1 MMLSVMVVGAGA
13 AFSDQSK
20 IKNTEAVDAC
30 TALNIIGGYPDGSF
44 KPEGNITRAEVT
56 KMICVALNG
65 GKEPNLATN
74 ATPTFSDVRTNANSA
89 WAEKYIESCYAQGI
103 VSGVGGGKFAP
114 AGNVTGTQLAKMLLV
129 SLGYNP
135 DIEKFTGNAWATNV
149 NIIATQKGLYE
160 GLESIDVSA
169 ALTRDNAAQ
178 MIWNALK
185 AGEVKY
191 EYTLVSENGQLTSK
205 TNLVDKK
212 DTNGKDLTLL
222 KDKYNVDIVEEGIVT
237 NVEKD
242 DKGTYNLT
250 TTAGSYKKITKDYS
264 DLMGQKVDVLVK
276 DNDNSKIFGVYANED
291 SSVIA
296 TGVVGDLDVVTGTN
310 EKIKVDSK
318 EYKIESASVY
328 NFNHD
333 QSSGSLLALA
343 QAQKNDTNGVK
354 QAYSI
359 KLIDND
365 NNGKIDRAV
374 VTPFAV
380 AEITYVGTNSI
391 TMNVI
396 DGTAAIGN
404 KNTDDVDAYNG
415 IAKDDYAVV
424 YRSDDTV
431 SGNYATQKLD
441 KITGKVTATKD
452 NGAKGQIDGTWYTS
466 VVRSAT
472 FTLNDTVDVYA
483 VAGYAFKVE
492 VSENGATSADALF
505 VDEIEVKT
513 GLNAGLNAKLYF
525 TDGTSTEATIS
536 KIDDVKLLNG
546 ANDTAKEGECKVVK
560 DDQSTTDNKAFGKA
574 ESVINQADLKTKL
587 EGKLFTYTKDGSKY
601 EIKALS
607 TNNKCGYKGYAD
619 LNDTDSYKNKYLNYA
634 KLNGDNGNGSMKI
647 ADDAIFFVKGSD
659 DTKVLSGKQINAW
672 GDVTVKTT
680 ATSQVM
686 YSESNG
692 FKYAKVGALVIAG
705 NTDDNGNADN
715 DIPDA
720 SGDIVYGYLL
730 DDMATI
736 QEGNTK
742 YYSLKVW
749 TENGEKTFKAKI
761 GEVKSTAAPAKGD
774 FIKYN
779 IGDGTLISDIYKYET
794 YGAVTAY
801 AEGSTDINLSANTG
815 STIPDTFKNKL
826 ADTAKII
833 YVNTKD
839 TKGVEGGKIAVAQ
852 KDTVNYIA
860 NVVYVIPTTG
870 DDANKITWL
879 FVDTNNDL
887 EGVANPE
894 DSTNDAAV
902 NDAVNA
908 LKDKMSPSTAAADGQ
923 AAATAWTA
931 NPVTLTA
938 DAKSA
943 VVIDS
948 LDMTGVTTSVSV
960 ESSSTMKAE
969 YKNSKITVSNNDN
982 SNLSAGNIM
991 LKVTVSAGA
1000 YSATRYVS
1008 VALTAAP

>member
-333 QSSGSLLALA
+333 QSTGSLLALA
-343 QAQKNDTNGVK
+343 QAQKNGTNGVK

-441 KITGKVTATKD
+441 KITAIKD

-466 VVRSAT
+466 VVRGET

-525 TDGTSTEATIS
+525 TDGTSTEAAIS

-546 ANDTAKEGECKVVK
+546 ANDVAKAGECKVVK
-560 DDQSTTDNKAFGKA
+560 TDNVTGTFGA
-574 ESVINQADLKTKL
+574 ANSVINEVALKAKL

-601 EIKALS
+601 EIKALA

-619 LNDTDSYKNKYLNYA
+619 LNTTNSYNDKYLNYA
-634 KLNGDNGNGSMKI
+634 KLNGEVGNGSMKI

-749 TENGEKTFKAKI
+749 TENGEKTFKAKT
-761 GEVKSTAAPAKGD
+761 GEVKGTPAKGD

-779 IGDGTLISDIYKYET
+779 IGDGTLISDIYKYES

-801 AEGSTDINLSANTG
+801 AEGSTDINLSGNTG
-815 STIPDTFKNKL
+815 TIATTFKNKL

-860 NVVYVIPTTG
+860 NVVYVIPTAG

-887 EGVANPE
+887 ENVPNPE
-894 DSTNDAAV
+894 DSANSSAVTNAV
-902 NDAVNA
+902 AA
-908 LKDKMSPSTAAADGQ
+908 LKATMSDPTADADGQ
-923 AAATAWTA
+923 AAETAWTA
-931 NPVTLTA
+931 NSVPLTTEANSA
-938 DAKSA
+938 D
-943 VVIDS
+943 VIRS
-948 LDMTGVTTSVSV
+948 LDMTGVTTFVSV
-960 ESSSTMKAE
+960 EGSSTMKAE
-969 YKNSKITVSNNDN
+969 YKDRKITVSNKDN
-982 SNLSAGNIM
+982 SNLSADTIV

-1008 VALTAAP
+1008 VELTAAQ